1 MFRVEIAK
9 AFHRV
14 RTYVLAILLAAV
26 AVLPVVV
33 FAVSN
38 DSGQGGAPFFQFLR
52 TTGLFSP
59 LAVLVLMQPFILPLG
74 AGLLSGEA
82 VALEASNG
90 TLRYLLVRPV
100 GRVRLVAEKYGAVM
114 TLLALAVLWIM
125 VVALVAG
132 VAAFGLHPMPTL
144 SGTTL
149 ALGTAALRVL
159 LAGAYVVASIAGLA
173 AIGMLISTLTDS
185 APVAT
190 VAAVALVILF
200 QILDNLSSLHAI
212 HPYLLT
218 HDWLAYAGL
227 FRSPIEWGGIVHG
240 AVVFACYTAVFTA
253 AALLRFS
260 RKDIAA

>member
-1 MFRVEIAK
+1 MYRVELAK

-33 FAVSN
+33 LGVSHDN
-38 DSGQGGAPFFQFLR
+38 GEGGPPFFQFLR
-52 TTGLFSP
+52 TTGLFAP

-82 VALEASNG
+82 VALEGSNG

-100 GRVRLVAEKYGAVM
+100 GRARLIAHKYGAVM
-114 TLLALAVLWIM
+114 TMLALAVLWIM
-125 VVALVAG
+125 TVAFVAG

-149 ALGTAALRVL
+149 SLGAAAGRVA
-159 LAGAYVVASIAGLA
+159 LAGVYVVSSMAGLA

-200 QILDNLSSLHAI
+200 QILDNLSALHAI
-212 HPYLLT
+212 QPYLLT
-218 HDWLAYAGL
+218 HDWLAYADL
-227 FRSPIEWGGIVHG
+227 FRSPIEWSRIVHG
-240 AVVFACYTAVFTA
+240 AVVFACYTAVFA
-253 AALLRFS
+253 GAALMRFR
-260 RKDIAA
+260 RKDIAG